1 MRKIV
6 RDYMEREKMTQKCT
20 GNQTE
25 GQRGMDRMIQWDSGI
40 QVEAEAES
48 VWYTDGQLLQCTVGV
63 KIFIFR
69 SRTSRWQ
76 SRAHGAHSHIKNT

>member
-1 MRKIV
+1 
-6 RDYMEREKMTQKCT
+6 
-20 GNQTE
+20 
-25 GQRGMDRMIQWDSGI
+25 MIQWDSVI

-48 VWYTDGQLLQCTVGV
+48 VWYPDGQLLQCAVGV

-76 SRAHGAHSHIKNT
+76 SRAHGPHPHIKNT

>member
-48 VWYTDGQLLQCTVGV
+48 IWYTDGQLLQCTVGV